1 METEEIVKILETLSK
16 KVDELA
22 NAIKEEK
29 KITIEDNEAIKEE
42 AKIIGKLT
50 NKINDLTLALKEK
63 KIDYENQIKEN
74 PLAYIAGAFIGG
86 ILVGFLIGKGKEEN
100 K

>member
-42 AKIIGKLT
+42 VKIIGKLT
-50 NKINDLTLALKEK
+50 NKINELTLALKEK
-63 KIDYENQIKEN
+63 KIDCENQIKEN

-86 ILVGFLIGKGKEEN
+86 ILVGFLIGKGKEE

>member
-1 METEEIVKILETLSK
+1 METEEIVKTLETLSK
-16 KVDELA
+16 KVDEFA
-22 NAIKEEK
+22 NAIKKEK

-42 AKIIGKLT
+42 AKIIGRLT
-50 NKINDLTLALKEK
+50 DKINDLTLALKEK

-86 ILVGFLIGKGKEEN
+86 ILVGFLIGKGKEE